1 MEKIYKENFKKN
13 FKKNRE
19 IMLFSIM
26 SLLSLL
32 SLIGFILFFEKLDLY
47 AALLLGT
54 LIFLGIMVFPELIS
68 ILESCFKETTET
80 EEEKESETDS
90 ESEEANL

>member
-19 IMLFSIM
+19 AIMLFSIM

-54 LIFLGIMVFPELIS
+54 LIFLGILVLPELIS
-68 ILESCFKETTET
+68 IWESCFFETTET
-80 EEEKESETDS
+80 EEGDS
-90 ESEEANL
+90 NL